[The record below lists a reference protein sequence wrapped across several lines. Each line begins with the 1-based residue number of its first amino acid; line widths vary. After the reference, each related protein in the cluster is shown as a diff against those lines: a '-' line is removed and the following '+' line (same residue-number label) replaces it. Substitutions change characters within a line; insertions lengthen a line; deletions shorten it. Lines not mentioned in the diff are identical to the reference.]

1 MGMKRNSA
9 PKRQPDAPI
18 PDSLG
23 SALGAK
29 VKELRLARGETLT
42 EAAACLKIAKSYL
55 SLLEA
60 GKAPNVG
67 SEVVLRIAIHYQCS
81 ADYLLGLPQHGAA
94 KESPAG
100 EQIRRLARAVIKATL
115 NPAAKIAL
123 DKYVD
128 QHSD

>member
-1 MGMKRNSA
+1 MKRNSA
-9 PKRQPDAPI
+9 PKRQPHAPI

-55 SLLEA
+55 SSLEA
-60 GKAPNVG
+60 GKAPNIG

-81 ADYLLGLPQHGAA
+81 ADYLLGVPQQGAG
-94 KESPAG
+94 KESAAD
-100 EQIRRLARAVIKATL
+100 EHLRRLAEALMRATR
-115 NPAAKIAL
+115 NPAAKVAL
-123 DKYVD
+123 EKFVA
-128 QHSD
+128 QHSS